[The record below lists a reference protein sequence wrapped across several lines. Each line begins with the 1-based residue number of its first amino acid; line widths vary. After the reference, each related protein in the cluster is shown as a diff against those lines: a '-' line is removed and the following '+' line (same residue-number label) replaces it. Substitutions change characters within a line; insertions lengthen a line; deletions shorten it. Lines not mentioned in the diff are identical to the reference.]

1 MNLTARD
8 YYRVEREDKS
18 GTGFV
23 DFIFYPNNQ
32 SEYPGMILELKVD
45 ATPEEA
51 IQQIKEKQYD
61 LKLRGRLGEDK
72 ENKILAVGISYDKKS
87 KNHKCRVE
95 TL

>member
-1 MNLTARD
+1 
-8 YYRVEREDKS
+8 
-18 GTGFV
+18 
-23 DFIFYPNNQ
+23 
-32 SEYPGMILELKVD
+32 MILELKVD

-87 KNHKCRVE
+87 KNHKSGCLLYTSPSLRDA
-95 TL
+95 

>member
-1 MNLTARD
+1 MLCNHLQNVVATTYIFRLQL
-8 YYRVEREDKS
+8 S
-18 GTGFV
+18 T
-23 DFIFYPNNQ
+23 FIFYNKQ
-32 SEYPGMILELKVD
+32 
-45 ATPEEA
+45 A